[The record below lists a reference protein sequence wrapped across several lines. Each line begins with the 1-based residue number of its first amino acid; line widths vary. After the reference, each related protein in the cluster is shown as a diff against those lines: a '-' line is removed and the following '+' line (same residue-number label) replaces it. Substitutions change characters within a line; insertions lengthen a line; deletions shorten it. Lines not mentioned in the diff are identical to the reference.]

1 MFIGV
6 TGASGHI
13 GSNLS
18 RLLLERKYS
27 VKVLEHTDNRAIE
40 GLDVERVKGNLDD
53 QKSLETFCKG
63 LDIVFHLAAR
73 ISIGANSF
81 ETLHKVNVEGTMN
94 LVRACKNADVKKIIY
109 FSSIHALNHHP
120 LDQPLDES
128 RPLITDSPQ
137 AYERT
142 KSMGEAW
149 ILSQKTDQFEV
160 IVLNPTAVVGPIDH
174 KPSLMGQ
181 LLLRMYQGKIP
192 GLIPGGYNWVDV
204 RDVAEAA
211 VNAINQ
217 GKSGEHYILSG
228 KWYSLKEYAE
238 TLQEVTGKKIKKVV
252 LPFWLA
258 RIGVPFIQIWSSIT
272 NQQPLYT
279 NESLDIV
286 SEGNKNILNSK
297 ARKELGFNPRPLSE
311 SLKSAF
317 TWFKEN
323 DYF

>member
-1 MFIGV
+1 MKIGV

-13 GSNLS
+13 GANLT
-18 RLLLERKYS
+18 RLLLEKNYS
-27 VKVLEHTDNRAIE
+27 VRVLEYIDNRAIE
-40 GLDVERVKGNLDD
+40 GLDVERVKGSLDD
-53 QKSLETFCKG
+53 QKSLETFCQD
-63 LDIVFHLAAR
+63 LDVVFHLAAR

-94 LVRACKNADVKKIIY
+94 LVRACKNAGVKKIIY

-128 RPLITDSPQ
+128 RPLVSSSQQ

-142 KSMGEAW
+142 KSMSESW
-149 ILSQKTDQFEV
+149 ILEQKTDHFEV
-160 IVLNPTAVVGPIDH
+160 VVLNPTAVVGPIDH
-174 KPSLMGQ
+174 KPSLMGE
-181 LLLRMYQGKIP
+181 LLLRMYRGKIP

-211 VNAINQ
+211 ANAIDR

-238 TLQEVTGKKIKKVV
+238 TLQKVCGKKIKKVV
-252 LPFWLA
+252 LPFWMA
-258 RIGVPFIQIWSSIT
+258 RIGVPFIQIWSKLT

-279 NESLDIV
+279 KESLDIV
-286 SEGNKNILNSK
+286 REGNKNILNEK

-311 SLKSAF
+311 SLKDSF

-323 DYF
+323 NYF

>member
-1 MFIGV
+1 MKIGV

-13 GSNLS
+13 GANLT

-27 VKVLEHTDNRAIE
+27 VRVLEYNDSRAIE
-40 GLDVERVKGNLDD
+40 GLDVERLKGSLND
-53 QKSLETFCKG
+53 QKSLETFCQD
-63 LDIVFHLAAR
+63 LDVVFHLAAR

-81 ETLHKVNVEGTMN
+81 DTLYKVNVEGTMN
-94 LVRACKNADVKKIIY
+94 FVRACKNAGVKKIIY
-109 FSSIHALNHHP
+109 FSSIHALDHHP

-128 RPLITDSPQ
+128 RPLVSNSPQ

-142 KSMGEAW
+142 KSMSESW
-149 ILSQKTDQFEV
+149 ILEQKTDHFEV
-160 IVLNPTAVVGPIDH
+160 VALNPTAVVGPIDH
-174 KPSLMGQ
+174 KPSLMGE

-211 VNAINQ
+211 VNAINK

-238 TLQEVTGKKIKKVV
+238 TLQVVTGKRIIKVV

-258 RIGVPFIQIWSSIT
+258 RIGVPFIKIGSLIT
-272 NQQPLYT
+272 KQQPLYT
-279 NESLDIV
+279 NESLDIIR
-286 SEGNKNILNSK
+286 EGNKNILNNR
-297 ARKELGFNPRPLSE
+297 ARKELGFNPRPLSD
-311 SLKSAF
+311 SLKDSF
-317 TWFKEN
+317 RWFKEN
-323 DYF
+323 NYL